1 MIPQD
6 TFMFKGTIR
15 TNLDVEGDRY
25 SDEDL
30 WCVLERVHLKDKVKS
45 LKGELDAEVAEKGS
59 NLSVG
64 TVQLVCMARVLLR
77 SPKLLFLDEA
87 TASVDIATDSKVQRT
102 IRECFA
108 DSTIVTIAHR
118 LNTIVDYDYVL
129 TMDKGQ
135 VAEYDEPHIL
145 LQKENGI
152 FRSLVDA
159 TGQNSATELKSRAK
173 EAYLLRHKKK
183 NSPSK

>member
-15 TNLDVEGDRY
+15 SNLDVEGDRY

-30 WCVLERVHLKDKVKS
+30 WRVLERVHLVDTVKNM
-45 LKGELDAEVAEKGS
+45 KGELDAEVAEKGS

-87 TASVDIATDSKVQRT
+87 TASVDIATDAKVQRT

-145 LQKENGI
+145 LQKKDGI

-159 TGQNSATELKSRAK
+159 TGASSASELKSRAK
-173 EAYLLRHKKK
+173 KAYLARHGK
-183 NSPSK
+183 SDDE